1 MTASFTNLT
10 TFGIFSTLLSTYN
23 VNLARFARNVEW
35 DFFSVIFSLGIE
47 TVMFCPLTAILGTI
61 HKAQSLVF
69 DTSKHTQKGCVLQA
83 SPRGFLE
90 KVFYKVTEP
99 QANWRYCFKVTGH
112 KKIIILLYPIFKNF
126 KNLTLFLR
134 NKDNFGDFQT

>member
-1 MTASFTNLT
+1 MLNET
-10 TFGIFSTLLSTYN
+10 
-23 VNLARFARNVEW
+23 
-35 DFFSVIFSLGIE
+35 FSVIFSLGIE
-47 TVMFCPLTAILGTI
+47 TVMFCPLTPILGTVAFFLS

-99 QANWRYCFKVTGH
+99 QAN
-112 KKIIILLYPIFKNF
+112 
-126 KNLTLFLR
+126 
-134 NKDNFGDFQT
+134 